1 MCVCVL
7 FQELGFF
14 FILFWI
20 LFHVSDLIS
29 QALIVRILEEKHGFV
44 NGSKEADG
52 AWGRR
57 ERFGC
62 RVEVEE
68 EVAVD

>member
-1 MCVCVL
+1 VISGVRVL
-7 FQELGFF
+7 L
-14 FILFWI
+14 ILFWI
-20 LFHVSDLIS
+20 LFHISDLIS
-29 QALIVRILEEKHGFV
+29 LALIVRLLEEKNRIV

-57 ERFGC
+57 ERFGR

-68 EVAVD
+68 EGAVDRR